1 LRYLTNIEKSEKD
14 SEMLQASQLRYLG
27 YFGEVL
33 KGFIPLNKPLILQRV
48 IMNGLPDV
56 EDENSFGNEDGYDD
70 NDDEKLS
77 PGDGGYKVKKGEQ
90 RRIICTPYI

>member
-1 LRYLTNIEKSEKD
+1 
-14 SEMLQASQLRYLG
+14 LQASQLRYLG

-56 EDENSFGNEDGYDD
+56 EDENSFVNEDGYED
-70 NDDEKLS
+70 NDDEQLS
-77 PGDGGYKVKKGEQ
+77 PGEGGFKVKKGEQ
-90 RRIICTPYI
+90 RRVICTPYI